1 MFQKHSEATGPHR
14 NNPMCRSPRV
24 PPQLQSPVLWAQG
37 GGEEEPP
44 GQGMGHL
51 PCAV

>member
-14 NNPMCRSPRV
+14 NIPMCRSPRV

-44 GQGMGHL
+44 GQGVGHL